1 MGGIDFVPEKFTFK
15 VEKYN
20 YYSQDS
26 ADEAV
31 DSNNNDSENDERYK
45 N

>member
-26 ADEAV
+26 ADEAA